1 MNATL
6 IHSDKYDREISVLL
20 GADEIGEMEF
30 SIACFPEA
38 HPVIKETG
46 GVRKAR
52 WARKGAGKSGGIR
65 VIYFYVDHR
74 GIVYL
79 ISAYAK
85 TRKENLTA
93 DDKKLM
99 RKLTKEFKDE
109 I

>member
-1 MNATL
+1 
-6 IHSDKYDREISVLL
+6 
-20 GADEIGEMEF
+20 
-30 SIACFPEA
+30 
-38 HPVIKETG
+38 
-46 GVRKAR
+46 
-52 WARKGAGKSGGIR
+52 

-99 RKLTKEFKDE
+99 RKLAKELKDE
-109 I
+109 T